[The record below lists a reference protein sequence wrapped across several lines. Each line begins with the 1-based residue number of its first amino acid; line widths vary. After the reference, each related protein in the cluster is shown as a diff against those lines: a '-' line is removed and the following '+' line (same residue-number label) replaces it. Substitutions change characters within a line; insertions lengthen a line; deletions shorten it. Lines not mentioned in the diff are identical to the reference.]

1 MDIEFKTL
9 NNNNDLTFN
18 QLLGINNED
27 KIAGYF
33 GSGAQGAPN
42 KGYTLSGDYD
52 QDDYKN
58 ENFPG
63 SVQTQ
68 VTGINDHNVTVG
80 FWADS
85 NNANLVNNNFGFVDQ
100 NGVFTNVVDPLGK
113 NAAAGNM
120 TVEQLLG
127 VNDHNEAAGFWTD
140 SAGNDHGFTYNI
152 NSKTFSEVDIRGFAS
167 TTVSAVNNEG
177 VIAGFVSNDGNQTFD
192 GFIRQGNNIELLTRP
207 KGATSL
213 QVLGINDE
221 DQVVGSF
228 TDASGTHG
236 FLFDEKS
243 QKYTTINDPHGV
255 NNTVLNGI
263 NDKGQAVGFYVDSV
277 GNTDGLLVQLSGHH
291 S

>member
-1 MDIEFKTL
+1 MDIDFKTL
-9 NNNNDLTFN
+9 NNDNDLTFN
-18 QLLGINNED
+18 QLLGINNEG

-58 ENFPG
+58 ENFPN

-120 TVEQLLG
+120 TVEQLLS
-127 VNDHNEAAGFWTD
+127 VN
-140 SAGNDHGFTYNI
+140 
-152 NSKTFSEVDIRGFAS
+152 
-167 TTVSAVNNEG
+167 
-177 VIAGFVSNDGNQTFD
+177 
-192 GFIRQGNNIELLTRP
+192 
-207 KGATSL
+207 
-213 QVLGINDE
+213 
-221 DQVVGSF
+221 
-228 TDASGTHG
+228 
-236 FLFDEKS
+236 
-243 QKYTTINDPHGV
+243 
-255 NNTVLNGI
+255 
-263 NDKGQAVGFYVDSV
+263 
-277 GNTDGLLVQLSGHH
+277 
-291 S
+291 